1 MNKPAK
7 NIART
12 LALLLALSFGLS
24 VADASLGD
32 RDPGSRSW
40 RTAPRHSAGIAP
52 DPRKHTDIAIIQ
64 VYSAATVGWPM
75 VPLAPTTRTTGLSV
89 LMIFSFQS
97 V

>member
-52 DPRKHTDIAIIQ
+52 DPRKHTDIAIIGYDPGEFSRARKVTPDQ
-64 VYSAATVGWPM
+64 E
-75 VPLAPTTRTTGLSV
+75 RGLEQGG
-89 LMIFSFQS
+89 LY
-97 V
+97 